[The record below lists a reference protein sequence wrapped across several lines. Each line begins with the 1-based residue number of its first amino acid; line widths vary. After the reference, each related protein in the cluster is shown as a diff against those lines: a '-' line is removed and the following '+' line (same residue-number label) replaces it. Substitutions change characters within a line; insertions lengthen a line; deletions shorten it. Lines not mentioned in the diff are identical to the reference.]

1 MRVAEATDAEALSRL
16 SEATFRETFMEGGFG
31 IPYPP
36 EDVAVWAPKT
46 FGADVFAARIAG
58 PDTRVWIGET
68 ADGVARGYAVAGPC
82 QLPHPE
88 ASTED
93 GELRMLYVARAAQG
107 TGLGA
112 RLFDAA
118 IGWLE
123 RSGPRRLWLGVW
135 SGNDKAQ
142 HFYAARGFATV
153 GAYQYAVGNWRD
165 DEFIMR
171 RG

>member
-1 MRVAEATDAEALSRL
+1 MAEAADAETLSRL

-36 EDVAVWAPKT
+36 EDLAVWAPRT
-46 FGADVFAARIAG
+46 FGADVFRGRIAG
-58 PDTRVWIGET
+58 PETRVWIGEGV
-68 ADGVARGYAVAGPC
+68 DGVALGYAVAGPC
-82 QLPHPE
+82 RLPHDE
-88 ASTED
+88 ASPED
-93 GELRMLYVARAAQG
+93 GELRMLYVAKAAQG
-107 TGLGA
+107 MGLGA

-118 IGWLE
+118 TGWLE
-123 RSGPRRLWLGVW
+123 REGPRRLWLGVW

-142 HFYAARGFATV
+142 RFYAARGFVKV
-153 GAYQYAVGNWRD
+153 GGYQYPVGEWRD